1 MKVIEGFENAK
12 PYFTRTAKPLS
23 YTLADTLKASLQENF
38 GLSDPEAVV
47 KKIFDDV
54 ACKGDEAVL
63 GYTRLLD
70 RVELTSLEVS
80 LKERKEAPGKLE
92 PDVLEALNLAS
103 QRVFSYHEKE
113 KASFPGHSGLLVRPL
128 ERVGVYAP
136 GGRASYPSTV
146 LMTAIPAKVA
156 GVSEIILATPPGR
169 DGHVPPVMLAAA
181 ELAGVDRVFSIG
193 GAQAIAAMALG
204 TSLVPKVDK
213 ICGPGNIFVMLAKK
227 LAYGLVDI
235 DGLEGPS
242 EVIVIADD
250 EARADYCAWELLAQ
264 SEHDPMASS
273 ILITTSKAK
282 AYAVLEEI
290 DKALVT
296 LKRREIIKE
305 SLDKNSLIAIVESLG
320 RAFELANLYA
330 PEHLCLLIKNPKDY
344 LERVKNAGAVFIGE
358 MATVVFGDYVAGPS
372 HALPTGGTA
381 RFSSPLNVSDF
392 IKFTSVVEVNKDDLG
407 HLAEAARVIATAE
420 GLEAHSRAITL
431 RSEYGA

>member
-1 MKVIEGFENAK
+1 
-12 PYFTRTAKPLS
+12 
-23 YTLADTLKASLQENF
+23 
-38 GLSDPEAVV
+38 
-47 KKIFDDV
+47 
-54 ACKGDEAVL
+54 
-63 GYTRLLD
+63 
-70 RVELTSLEVS
+70 
-80 LKERKEAPGKLE
+80 
-92 PDVLEALNLAS
+92 
-103 QRVFSYHEKE
+103 
-113 KASFPGHSGLLVRPL
+113 
-128 ERVGVYAP
+128 VGVYAP

-156 GVSEIILATPPGR
+156 GVNEIILATPPGR
-169 DGHVPPVMLAAA
+169 DGHVPPVILAAA

-282 AYAVLEEI
+282 VYAVLEEI

-344 LERVKNAGAVFIGE
+344 LERVKMPEPFLLARWRRWSLGI
-358 MATVVFGDYVAGPS
+358 M
-372 HALPTGGTA
+372 LPGQA
-381 RFSSPLNVSDF
+381 MLCLLEEQPAFLRLLMSANF

-407 HLAEAARVIATAE
+407 PF
-420 GLEAHSRAITL
+420 S
-431 RSEYGA
+431 